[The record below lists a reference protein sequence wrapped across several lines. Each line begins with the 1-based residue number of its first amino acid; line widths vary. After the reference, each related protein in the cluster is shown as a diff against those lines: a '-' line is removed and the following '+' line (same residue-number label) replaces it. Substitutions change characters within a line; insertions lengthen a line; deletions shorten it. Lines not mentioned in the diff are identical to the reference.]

1 MSIFYQKHSRPKLS
15 PVLWA
20 FSEYCWFFPLLCYH
34 TRLRKIL
41 TGPELCRTVFSK
53 GMVCHRVLS
62 RLTFASWLSV
72 STEVVQLLAKE
83 GKAIHLWGLHFLSF
97 LPPSFSMCAISPP
110 LIHGCLLLPWWAVV
124 DWVQAPWLWPGF
136 QSNLVL
142 VSSLWGKYLAAS
154 SKKWEWQRE
163 PILHGWPRLE
173 KTLLPQNP
181 NWIWG

>member
-1 MSIFYQKHSRPKLS
+1 MGILWILLILSFAMLSYKAEKKYWLDLNFAGLFSRKAWLATEFFQGWPLPLGYQCPLKLS
-15 PVLWA
+15 SSLPKRA
-20 FSEYCWFFPLLCYH
+20 RPLIFL
-34 TRLRKIL
+34 
-41 TGPELCRTVFSK
+41 
-53 GMVCHRVLS
+53 
-62 RLTFASWLSV
+62 
-72 STEVVQLLAKE
+72 
-83 GKAIHLWGLHFLSF
+83 GLHFLSF
-97 LPPSFSMCAISPP
+97 LPPSFSMCVISPP

-173 KTLLPQNP
+173 KTLLPQIP
-181 NWIWG
+181 NWMWG